1 MEENI
6 FFDYASTTPCCTAA
20 LEAIQ
25 EFSVKK
31 FGNPSSKH
39 SFGNMANT
47 AIKEARLFFA
57 DIFNTQPEQILFTG
71 SGSEANNLALYGICL
86 DYLSK
91 NLKNTF
97 NSPPR
102 ILVSSIEHPSVKQTA
117 LSLSPY
123 GIDVQC
129 IPVNKNGQI
138 KLEQFMDLITP
149 QTLLVSIHQVN
160 NIIGSLLPV
169 EELARIAKT
178 KCPSLIFHTD
188 AVQAFGKVQ
197 TARAPST
204 LDLTKI
210 DLVSLSAHKIEGP
223 KGVGAL
229 IVLNEKLLHS
239 GLRPLIWGGGQEQG
253 FRSGTQNP
261 GLISAFKIASQKA
274 VAEQDQ
280 VTRHTLA
287 LRNYLLAS
295 LKNKKLLT
303 ANLDSPLRL
312 NSPLD
317 TQISV
322 PHIINLSAPGFPSGP
337 WAKLLEEKNCIV
349 STGSACG
356 SRKEESDEVLLAIG
370 LSPKNQASQAI
381 RISFS
386 MRNTLQEIDILT
398 NAIES
403 TLNQMARLA

>member
-1 MEENI
+1 MEKNI
-6 FFDYASTTPCCTAA
+6 FFDYASTTPCCAEA
-20 LEAIQ
+20 LEVIQ

-39 SFGNMANT
+39 SFGNMANA

-91 NLKNTF
+91 HLKNTF
-97 NSPPR
+97 NLPPR

-117 LSLSPY
+117 FSLSPY
-123 GIDVQC
+123 GIDIQC

-169 EELARIAKT
+169 EELAGIAKS
-178 KCPSLIFHTD
+178 KCPNLIFHTD
-188 AVQAFGKVQ
+188 SVQAFGKVQ
-197 TARAPST
+197 TPRTTS
-204 LDLTKI
+204 KV

-223 KGVGAL
+223 KGLGAL

-274 VAEQDQ
+274 LSEQDQ
-280 VTRHTLA
+280 ITRHTQTLQ
-287 LRNYLLAS
+287 NYLLAS
-295 LKNKKLLT
+295 LKNKKLL
-303 ANLDSPLRL
+303 
-312 NSPLD
+312 
-317 TQISV
+317 
-322 PHIINLSAPGFPSGP
+322 
-337 WAKLLEEKNCIV
+337 
-349 STGSACG
+349 
-356 SRKEESDEVLLAIG
+356 
-370 LSPKNQASQAI
+370 
-381 RISFS
+381 
-386 MRNTLQEIDILT
+386 
-398 NAIES
+398 IES
-403 TLNQMARLA
+403 SDRIKKGRIRRSPTSHWIITRKSNITSNSHQFFNEKYTSRNRYLNKCNRKHSQSNV